1 MSQTGPTPLQLL
13 QAVRDFLQQ
22 DIQTLVEKADPA
34 RGFHLRVATNALMMI
49 ERELDRG
56 PAADAA
62 ELDGLRRLLGHDG
75 DLATLNAEL
84 ARALR
89 AGERDE
95 RDAELM
101 QHLER
106 TVRDKIAI
114 ANPRWR

>member
-1 MSQTGPTPLQLL
+1 MPQTGPTALQLL
-13 QAVRDFLQQ
+13 QAVREFLQQ
-22 DIQTLVEKADPA
+22 DLQPLVEQADPA

-49 ERELDRG
+49 ERELDSG

-62 ELDGLRRLLGHDG
+62 ELDGLRRLLRRDG
-75 DLATLNAEL
+75 SLAEL
-84 ARALR
+84 NTELSRAVR
-89 AGERDE
+89 AGEIDE
-95 RDAELM
+95 RNPELM

>member
-1 MSQTGPTPLQLL
+1 MPQTGPTALQLL

-22 DIQTLVEKADPA
+22 DIQGVVEKADAA
-34 RGFHLRVATNALMMI
+34 RGFHLRVATNALMI
-49 ERELDRG
+49 LERELAQG

-62 ELDGLRRLLGHDG
+62 ELDGLRRLLDREGSLDE
-75 DLATLNAEL
+75 LNAEL

-95 RDAELM
+95 RDADLM
-101 QHLER
+101 AHLER
-106 TVRDKIAI
+106 TVRDKLAI